1 MVMTLFRKII
11 RFFLKSSFLD
21 DFFLF
26 LCLARAEWRENMV
39 RFILP
44 QLNFVGEKTLFF
56 SMEWAFFERSGL
68 NETKTGTKRNK
79 FMKDRFIKVR
89 TFAK

>member
-1 MVMTLFRKII
+1 
-11 RFFLKSSFLD
+11 
-21 DFFLF
+21 
-26 LCLARAEWRENMV
+26 MV
-39 RFILP
+39 RFILS

-56 SMEWAFFERSGL
+56 SMKWAFFERSGL